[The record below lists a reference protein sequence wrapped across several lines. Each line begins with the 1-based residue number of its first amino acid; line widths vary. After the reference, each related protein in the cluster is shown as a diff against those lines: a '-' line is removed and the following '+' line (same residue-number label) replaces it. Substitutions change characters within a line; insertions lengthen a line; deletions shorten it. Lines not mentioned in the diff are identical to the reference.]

1 LISIEGRGNARPLLS
16 WDHPLSIL
24 CLCSCLVSVCF
35 WFFISSAVPCS
46 HLLCIWFTMS
56 IRTYPLGFIV
66 CLSFSLSPHLAECCF
81 SPVCLFFP
89 AYLCNKS
96 CLFTKVS
103 WTVPLFSRRSSLCF
117 FWQAC
122 SLLSSPA
129 SVLFLHFSILC
140 CTTTNL
146 IEYYLA
152 CLTMSSEG
160 KTVHFIKEK
169 GRITVK
175 NKCAYKLTCITSVL
189 NRQGYQYQKVKKGE
203 QE

>member
-1 LISIEGRGNARPLLS
+1 LREEVTPDRCFLGIIHCQSLAYARVWCLYVFGFSSLP
-16 WDHPLSIL
+16 L
-24 CLCSCLVSVCF
+24 CLAPIYCASGLRCPYVPIPLALSC
-35 WFFISSAVPCS
+35 A
-46 HLLCIWFTMS
+46 
-56 IRTYPLGFIV
+56 
-66 CLSFSLSPHLAECCF
+66 CLFLFHHTLRNVVF
-81 SPVCLFFP
+81 LQFVFFFP